1 MNRSI
6 RIQQL
11 YGYAVCLVAIVTTL
25 VAVSSL
31 ITAAMARVEPLRA
44 SSNFGYSDTRALSSY
59 EAYVVANPEHRLIR
73 RATQGIGG
81 EAPYDTLTDQQA
93 RSRYQALRSDREAQV
108 RFDSTREMLSNG
120 VLLLMAVALFLW
132 HWNWLRRLTP
142 PAGAPDSV
150 E

>member
-25 VAVSSL
+25 VTVSSL

-44 SSNFGYSDTRALSSY
+44 SNYGYSDTKALSSY
-59 EAYVVANPEHRLIR
+59 EAYVAANPEHRLVR

-93 RSRYQALRSDREAQV
+93 RARYAALRSDREGQV
-108 RFDSTREMLSNG
+108 RFDSTRDMLSNG
-120 VLLLMAVALFLW
+120 VLLLMAVALFLTHW
-132 HWNWLRRLTP
+132 HWLRRLTP
-142 PAGAPDSV
+142 PAGAPGSV